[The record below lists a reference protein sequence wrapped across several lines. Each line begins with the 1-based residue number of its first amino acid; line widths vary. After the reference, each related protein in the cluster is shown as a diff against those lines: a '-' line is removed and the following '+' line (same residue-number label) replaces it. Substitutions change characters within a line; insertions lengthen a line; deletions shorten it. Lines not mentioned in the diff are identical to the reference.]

1 MKQVVVY
8 VHGKGGSSEEANHY
22 KSLFKNSDVIGYD
35 YKSTTPWDAKKEFKE
50 YFDTLKEKYD
60 FVILLANSIGAF
72 FSMSSLTKEQIDVA
86 FLISPIVDMEK
97 LIYNMMKWANVT
109 ENELSLKKEIVTNFN
124 EVLSYDYLCYVRD
137 NPIKWDVKT
146 NILYGEFDHLT
157 SLETISSFAKRINAT
172 LEIMKG
178 GEHWFHTEEEMKFL
192 DSWIL
197 KISWL

>member
-8 VHGKGGSSEEANHY
+8 VHVKGGSIEEANHY

-197 KISWL
+197 KIS

>member
-157 SLETISSFAKRINAT
+157 SLETISSLAKRINAT
-172 LEIMKG
+172 NCIRR
-178 GEHWFHTEEEMKFL
+178 
-192 DSWIL
+192 
-197 KISWL
+197 

>member
-109 ENELSLKKEIVTNFN
+109 ENERSLKKEIVTNFN

-197 KISWL
+197 KIS

>member
-157 SLETISSFAKRINAT
+157 SLETISSFVKRINAT

-197 KISWL
+197 KIS

>member
-50 YFDTLKEKYD
+50 YFDTLKEKYG

-197 KISWL
+197 KIS

>member
-8 VHGKGGSSEEANHY
+8 VHGKGGSIEEANHY

-197 KISWL
+197 KIS

>member
-50 YFDTLKEKYD
+50 YFDKLKEKYD

-146 NILYGEFDHLT
+146 NILYGELDHLT

-197 KISWL
+197 KIS

>member
-1 MKQVVVY
+1 
-8 VHGKGGSSEEANHY
+8 
-22 KSLFKNSDVIGYD
+22 
-35 YKSTTPWDAKKEFKE
+35 
-50 YFDTLKEKYD
+50 
-60 FVILLANSIGAF
+60 
-72 FSMSSLTKEQIDVA
+72 MSSLTKEQIDVA

-197 KISWL
+197 KIS

>member
-197 KISWL
+197 KIS

>member
-50 YFDTLKEKYD
+50 YFDKLKEKYD

-197 KISWL
+197 KIS

>member
-50 YFDTLKEKYD
+50 YFDKLKEKYD

-197 KISWL
+197 KIF

>member
-86 FLISPIVDMEK
+86 FLISPIVDMGK

-197 KISWL
+197 KIS

>member
-60 FVILLANSIGAF
+60 FVLLLANSIGAF

-197 KISWL
+197 KIS